1 MKVYD
6 PEENFEINLEMAYQ
20 VDGLHYKGVK
30 TQYLEDTNTL
40 IFSRD
45 KEYLNDDDDLDT
57 IIYRN
62 YTVDEVKQHI
72 DYNFA
77 KMLYDE
83 IDKMYSGYPT
93 EEIYRKN
100 LVNIINKTKYDNM
113 KSVCSKLGYALSPY
127 DLIRITNKYKEGNK
141 EFNKKA
147 EYLLTDLN
155 FHSECSLLAFGKED
169 EVIEQ
174 SKIRIQGILKKYVLN
189 KFVNLYKII
198 PETKGYISTKSPELN
213 DVSEYDLKYLHYE
226 GYLKPNLDGYEL
238 TDEYAK
244 EIDSKAKKYKY
255 VHWLK
260 IDLSNETREGREWSI
275 LKEYKEKYDCNMT
288 VFYYD
293 NNPLTEKVI
302 KLDCNQNYND
312 LDLDVNSMN
321 DGSLIRLKS
330 RPKNI
335 TQYGKDINYF
345 FDKKIKQDSME
356 L

>member
-6 PEENFEINLEMAYQ
+6 PEEKFEINLDRAYQ

-45 KEYLNDDDDLDT
+45 KEYLNDEDDLDT

-62 YTVDEVKQHI
+62 YTVDEIKQHI

-83 IDKMYSGYPT
+83 IDKIYSGYPT
-93 EEIYRKN
+93 EETYRKN
-100 LVNIINKTKYDNM
+100 LVNIINRTKYDNM

-141 EFNKKA
+141 EFNEKA

-174 SKIRIQGILKKYVLN
+174 SKVRIQGILKNYVLN
-189 KFVNLYKII
+189 KFVDLYKTI
-198 PETKGYISTKSPELN
+198 PETKGYISTTSLELN
-213 DVSEYDLKYLHYE
+213 DVSEFDLKYLQYE

-244 EIDSKAKKYKY
+244 EIDSKNKKYKY

-260 IDLSNETREGREWSI
+260 INLSNETSDGKEWNN
-275 LKEYKEKYDCNMT
+275 LKEYKDKYDCNMN

-302 KLDCNQNYND
+302 KLECNQNYND

-335 TQYGKDINYF
+335 TQYSKDIYYF